1 VPSFFLT
8 PSPAVLFTRELRLN
22 PPVISIVIVH
32 FKVPDFLIRAL
43 RSLRQA
49 LLYDQSEVIIVDN
62 ASMDDSKQR
71 ITQEFPEVTWIDL
84 KSNIGFGKACNVG
97 AKSAAGTYL
106 LFLNPDT
113 EVSQNTLSE
122 SVALLRARPDVG
134 LLGPEILNPD
144 GTLQVSC
151 RRSFPT
157 PAIAFY
163 RLFGLSRIFPKSKK
177 FGQYNLSYLDPKQEC
192 EVDAVSGSFMCM
204 PRALFQDIGGFDEAF
219 FMYGEDL
226 DICFRVKEKGY
237 KVWYT
242 PRTQII
248 HFKGRSSSK
257 QSFKS
262 RKAWY
267 EAMLIFSRK
276 YRHIHKSF
284 LPGWLIAAGI
294 AFRAAITV
302 ITSLFRTSIA
312 TLIDFALINAILFI
326 GISLRFVL
334 SGKPSPYS
342 GSHFFILIGMHILLT
357 ASFIVSFAVR
367 GVYSKE
373 RYSVGNAF
381 ISGAGA
387 SVIFMSGVYFVPS
400 MAFSRIAFLLSAVC
414 IMLMLVAWREML
426 PFLVGRLK
434 RMIYSTGNVIVLGN
448 DAVAALLIKNVEEDS
463 TAHIKGIL
471 WPSQEKF
478 PGEFKGYPVL
488 GTLEN
493 IRSVL
498 EWGGIDLLLI
508 ATAQPWYSYVIEAL
522 ASSKVKNLTIRWV
535 PPELFAKAPEQL
547 PIVIPLRDFAV

>member
-1 VPSFFLT
+1 
-8 PSPAVLFTRELRLN
+8 LRLN
-22 PPVISIVIVH
+22 SPLISIVIIH

-62 ASMDDSKQR
+62 ASMDNSKQR
-71 ITQEFPEVTWIDL
+71 ITEEFPEIKWIDL

-97 AKSAAGTYL
+97 AKSAAGTYV
-106 LFLNPDT
+106 LFINPDT
-113 EVSQNTLSE
+113 LVSQNTLSE
-122 SVALLRARPDVG
+122 AVSLLRARPDIG
-134 LLGPEILNPD
+134 LMGPEILNPD

-163 RLFGLSRIFPKSKK
+163 RLFGLSSLFPKSKR

-192 EVDAVSGSFMCM
+192 EVDAVSGSFMFM

-226 DICFRVKEKGY
+226 DICFRVKEKGF
-237 KVWYT
+237 KVWYN

-257 QSFKS
+257 QSFQS

-276 YRHIHKSF
+276 YQHIHKSF
-284 LPGWLIAAGI
+284 FPGWLIAAAI
-294 AFRAAITV
+294 VSRATITI
-302 ITSLFRTSIA
+302 ITSLFRTSTA

-326 GISLRFVL
+326 GISARFIL
-334 SGKPSPYS
+334 SGKESPYA
-342 GSHFFILIGMHILLT
+342 GTHFVTLICMHILLT
-357 ASFIVSFAVR
+357 ASFIVSFTIR

-373 RYSVGNAF
+373 RYSLSNLLSA
-381 ISGAGA
+381 GAGA
-387 SVIFMSGVYFVPS
+387 SAVFMSFVYFVQS
-400 MAFSRIAFLLSAVC
+400 MAFSRIAFLLSAIC
-414 IMLMLVAWREML
+414 IILLLVTWREVL

-434 RMIYSTGNVIVLGN
+434 RMVYSTGNVIILGN
-448 DAVAALLIKNVEEDS
+448 DTVATLLIKNVEEDP
-463 TAHIKGIL
+463 TAHIKGVL
-471 WPSQEKF
+471 WPLLEKF
-478 PGEFKGYPVL
+478 PGEFMGYPVL
-488 GTLEN
+488 GTIEN

-498 EWGGIDLLLI
+498 EWGDIDLLLI

-535 PPELFAKAPEQL
+535 PHELFAQTPEQL
-547 PIVIPLRDFAV
+547 PQVIPLRDFAV